1 VLCLRCRAGEQQK
14 KATGT
19 RLINRSGISGGLLRG
34 DRGRSGGENGE
45 HLSVWSLLSVLL
57 CLAVG
62 RDLFC
67 VVSEEEGLRGRNGR
81 YWRDG

>member
-1 VLCLRCRAGEQQK
+1 MVAVGEV
-14 KATGT
+14 
-19 RLINRSGISGGLLRG
+19 GG
-34 DRGRSGGENGE
+34 SIC
-45 HLSVWSLLSVLL
+45 LSVWSLLSVLV